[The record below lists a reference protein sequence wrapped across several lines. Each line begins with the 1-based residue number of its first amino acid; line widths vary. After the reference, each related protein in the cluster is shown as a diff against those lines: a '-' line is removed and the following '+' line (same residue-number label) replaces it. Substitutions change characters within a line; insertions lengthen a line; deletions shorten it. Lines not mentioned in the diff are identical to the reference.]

1 MNLSVNVCAIIK
13 KNRVR
18 KRWKMKAKVFIGD
31 KYLTKVN
38 INKTEDIPK
47 LNDLFQMDKA
57 VYYVREVEISY
68 MKPYFSHQVLK

>member
-1 MNLSVNVCAIIK
+1 
-13 KNRVR
+13 
-18 KRWKMKAKVFIGD
+18 MKAKVFIGD

-68 MKPYFSHQVLK
+68 MKPYSIKIILGQ